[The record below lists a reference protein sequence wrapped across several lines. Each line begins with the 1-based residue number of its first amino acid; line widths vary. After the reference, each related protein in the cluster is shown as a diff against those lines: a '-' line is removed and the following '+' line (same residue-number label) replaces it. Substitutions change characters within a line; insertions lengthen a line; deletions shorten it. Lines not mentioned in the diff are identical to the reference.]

1 MAVVIFKPDF
11 IGYCYV
17 KKVVGHPLTITMG
30 SWHWVVTNHV
40 TMIGVSIIISS

>member
-30 SWHWVVTNHV
+30 SWLEWWQT
-40 TMIGVSIIISS
+40 TWQWSEFQL